1 MIDTIIILVAV
12 FLLVVLLYRT
22 KHRGTTAILI
32 SKSLLS
38 ALFVLTAILQ
48 PHPVPVFYYLI
59 LAGLIF
65 CLMGDVFLAL
75 PQEKMFTPG
84 LGAFLTG
91 HVFYII
97 AFNSLTGFN
106 QWFSWQPLVVVI
118 ISAAVFIWL
127 WPRLDHMRLPVFL
140 YVVVITIMVAGAW
153 AVYRFSGCAL
163 IGQVFIL
170 GGAVLFYLSD
180 LFVAVDRFVKEGYLN
195 RLIGLPLYYLGQFL
209 LAFSV
214 GLVI

>member
-1 MIDTIIILVAV
+1 MINTIIVLAAV
-12 FLLVVLLYRT
+12 FLLAVLLYRT
-22 KHRGTTAILI
+22 KLQGTTAVLI

-38 ALFVLTAILQ
+38 SLFVLAAILQ
-48 PHPVPVFYYLI
+48 PHPIPVFYYLI

-75 PQEKMFTPG
+75 PEEKMFTPG

-97 AFNSLTGFN
+97 AFNSLTGFS

-118 ISAAVFIWL
+118 ISAAVFTWL
-127 WPRLDHMRLPVFL
+127 RPRLGHMRWPVFL

-153 AVYRFSGCAL
+153 AVYRYSGCAL

-180 LFVAVDRFVKEGYLN
+180 LFVAVDRFVKERYIN

-209 LAFSV
+209 MAFSV
-214 GLVI
+214 GLVA

>member
-1 MIDTIIILVAV
+1 MIDTIIILAAV
-12 FLLVVLLYRT
+12 FLLAVLLYRT
-22 KHRGTTAILI
+22 KHQRTRVVLI
-32 SKSLLS
+32 SKSVLS

-48 PHPVPVFYYLI
+48 PHPIPVFYYLI

-127 WPRLDHMRLPVFL
+127 WPRLDHMRLPVLL

-195 RLIGLPLYYLGQFL
+195 RLIGLPLYYLSQFL

-214 GLVI
+214 GLVA

>member
-1 MIDTIIILVAV
+1 
-12 FLLVVLLYRT
+12 
-22 KHRGTTAILI
+22 
-32 SKSLLS
+32 
-38 ALFVLTAILQ
+38 VLTAILQ

-127 WPRLDHMRLPVFL
+127 RPRLDHMRLPVFL

-163 IGQVFIL
+163 TGQVFIL

-180 LFVAVDRFVKEGYLN
+180 LFVAVDRFVKEGYIN